1 MVLQEG
7 ATLQERLPIMFVL
20 EMHLLQVKWLNMHL
34 VWLKLASLKVKRLKA
49 DWIMASNKMVVFIR
63 WAKTTDDDCTCGI
76 AKQAPILILDDS
88 ASALDSA
95 TDAKLR
101 GGD

>member
-1 MVLQEG
+1 
-7 ATLQERLPIMFVL
+7 
-20 EMHLLQVKWLNMHL
+20 
-34 VWLKLASLKVKRLKA
+34 
-49 DWIMASNKMVVFIR
+49 MASNKMVAIYPVGKNNGWR
-63 WAKTTDDDCTCGI
+63 LHAI

-88 ASALDSA
+88 ASALDFT